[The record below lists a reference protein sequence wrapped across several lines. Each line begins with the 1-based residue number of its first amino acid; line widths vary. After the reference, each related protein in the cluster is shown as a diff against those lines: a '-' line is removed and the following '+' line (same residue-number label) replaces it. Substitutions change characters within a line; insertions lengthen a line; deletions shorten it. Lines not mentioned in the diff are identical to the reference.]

1 MKTPRIIINSLF
13 IPLLLCSTQIASAAG
28 GEKARLAELDT
39 YWAEVSRS
47 VREGDFEGYKATCDS
62 EGVLVSVSKM
72 TSTPLSVALARWEK
86 DFTDTK
92 SGKVKATVEFRFCQ
106 RVGDQTTAHETGI
119 FLYSTIDLQ
128 GKRSQE
134 YLHFE
139 SLLVKRKDGWKTL
152 MEYQKT
158 KATQQEW
165 DAMAEKTKTKTKTQ
179 IQTKPKPK
187 PKTQNKIKKIGWI
200 KPVVKKIEGWTVHID
215 PQLLDG
221 GAHQEEGKK
230 AIAMLRNHLQRIAI
244 LIPQKPLKGLRKVGI
259 WLEHAHPELTS
270 MQYHPGAQWL
280 IGKGYD
286 PTLNKKVH
294 IPHAANLYSRQ
305 QMLKHPAVIL
315 HELAHGYH
323 DQVLGFDHPGILKA
337 YTKAMAAGT
346 YEKVLLYNGKIVR
359 HYAATDH
366 KEYFAEATEAY
377 LYRNDFYPFVS
388 AELKTHDPSAF
399 AVMHQVWGAT
409 N

>member
-1 MKTPRIIINSLF
+1 MNTPRIIFNFLF
-13 IPLLLCSTQIASAAG
+13 APLLLCSIQIASAAG
-28 GEKARLAELDT
+28 GEKARLAQLDT

-47 VREGDFEGYKATCDS
+47 VKEGDFEGYKATCDS

-72 TSTPLSVALARWEK
+72 NSTPLSVALARWEK

-92 SGKVKATVEFRFCQ
+92 SGKVKATVEFKFAQ

-119 FLYSTIDLQ
+119 FLYSTLDTQ

-165 DAMAEKTKTKTKTQ
+165 DAMEIKAPTKTQ
-179 IQTKPKPK
+179 PTTQ
-187 PKTQNKIKKIGWI
+187 PKTQTNVKKIGWI
-200 KPVVKKIEGWTVHID
+200 NPVVKNIEGWTVHID
-215 PQLLDG
+215 PQLLAG
-221 GAHQEEGKK
+221 GAHQEEGRK

-244 LIPQKPLKGLRKVGI
+244 LIPQKPLKGLRSVGI

-280 IGKGYD
+280 IDKGYD
-286 PTLNKKVH
+286 PALNKKVH

-323 DQVLGFDHPGILKA
+323 DQILGFDHPGILKA
-337 YTKAMAAGT
+337 YKKAMAAGT
-346 YEKVLLYNGKIVR
+346 YEKVLLFNGQTVR

-377 LYRNDFYPFVS
+377 LYRNDFFPFVS
-388 AELKTHDPSAF
+388 AELKTHDPSVF
-399 AVMHQVWGAT
+399 AVMQQIWGTT